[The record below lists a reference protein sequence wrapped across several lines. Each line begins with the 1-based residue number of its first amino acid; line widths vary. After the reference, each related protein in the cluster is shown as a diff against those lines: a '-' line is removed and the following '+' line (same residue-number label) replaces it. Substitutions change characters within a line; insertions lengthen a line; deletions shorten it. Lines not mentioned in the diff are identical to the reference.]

1 VTKLEHKDIGQIEHY
16 MNYID
21 DNLKTIYQN
30 ETIGI
35 IITRENNEFVIKYC
49 SNKNLFQTTYELV

>member
-1 VTKLEHKDIGQIEHY
+1 

-30 ETIGI
+30 PTIGI
-35 IITRENNEFVIKYC
+35 IVTRENNEFVIKYC
-49 SNKNLFQTTYELV
+49 SNKNIFNTTYEIV